1 MRNAEKMEEVRQNGK
16 IWKEIVEINLVAGLE
31 RNNIV
36 RYTNRQ

>member
-1 MRNAEKMEEVRQNGK
+1 MEEVRQKGK
-16 IWKEIVEINLVAGLE
+16 TWKEVVEINVVAGLE